1 MVLAPAVRVP
11 LFRQDGMRTLA
22 FSYKKSPEASLFHSR
37 AKFLAVALSIGTLL
51 IATAPSQAQDDMRAR
66 GDRACGGDAKRVCKK
81 FNGQG
86 DMVMLSCFQQNKVR
100 LSRSCSKFLTSIGRL
115 H

>member
-1 MVLAPAVRVP
+1 MSAGCVP
-11 LFRQDGMRTLA
+11 PFRQGGVRTLA
-22 FSYKKSPEASLFHSR
+22 LSYKKYPEASLVQSH
-37 AKFLAVALSIGTLL
+37 AKFLAVIALSVGALL
-51 IATAPSQAQDDMRAR
+51 IVSAPSQAQDDMRAR
-66 GDRACGGDAKRVCKK
+66 GDRACGVDAKRVCKK

-100 LSRSCSKFLTSIGRL
+100 LSRSCSKFLTSIGQL

>member
-1 MVLAPAVRVP
+1 VAWRA
-11 LFRQDGMRTLA
+11 LA
-22 FSYKKSPEASLFHSR
+22 FSYKKYPEASLVQSR
-37 AKFLAVALSIGTLL
+37 AKFLAVVALSIGTLL
-51 IATAPSQAQDDMRAR
+51 IASAPSQAQDDMRAR
-66 GDRACGGDAKRVCKK
+66 GDRACGVDAKRVCKK

-100 LSRSCSKFLTSIGRL
+100 LSRSCSKFLTSIGQL

>member
-1 MVLAPAVRVP
+1 MV
-11 LFRQDGMRTLA
+11 Q
-22 FSYKKSPEASLFHSR
+22 SR
-37 AKFLAVALSIGTLL
+37 AKFLAVIALSIGTLL
-51 IATAPSQAQDDMRAR
+51 VASAPGQAQDDMRKR

-86 DMVMLSCFQQNKVR
+86 DMAMLSCFQQNKVR
-100 LSRSCSKFLTSIGRL
+100 LSRSCSKFLVSIGQL

>member
-1 MVLAPAVRVP
+1 
-11 LFRQDGMRTLA
+11 MRTLA
-22 FSYKKSPEASLFHSR
+22 FSYKKSPEASLVQSR

-51 IATAPSQAQDDMRAR
+51 IASAPSQAQDDMRAR

-100 LSRSCSKFLTSIGRL
+100 LSRSCSKFLTSIGQL